1 MAAKPPRRRG
11 NPVAR
16 AVRRPAFRLRIVKA
30 RRGKGTYRR
39 KGRGVKPPAE
49 E

>member
-16 AVRRPAFRLRIVKA
+16 AVRRPAFRLRVVKA

-39 KGRGVKPPAE
+39 KGRGATPLAE
-49 E
+49 D